1 MNIWKKL
8 IIIGC
13 ILAMMVPAFGCSEEG
28 PAEKAGKEIDRAV
41 DDAKDQAKKI
51 FDQALVDRNEKA
63 ASS

>member
-51 FDQALVDRNEKA
+51 FDWALVDRNEKA
-63 ASS
+63 ASN